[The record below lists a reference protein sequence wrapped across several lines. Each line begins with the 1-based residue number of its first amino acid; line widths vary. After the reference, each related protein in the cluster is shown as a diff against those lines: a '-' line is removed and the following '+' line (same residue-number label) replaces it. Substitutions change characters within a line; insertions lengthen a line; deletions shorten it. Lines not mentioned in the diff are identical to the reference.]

1 MKCGLMSQR
10 DSSGPPSCVV
20 TRRPSPGLF
29 AASVAEEKG
38 RPRIDSKP
46 SASVELLFFVSLNLC
61 AQRFLRLREL
71 SDEKKKI
78 HSVDVSALLTPQK
91 RRGGAPVINNS
102 N

>member
-10 DSSGPPSCVV
+10 DSSGPPSGVV

-71 SDEKKKI
+71 SDEKKI

-91 RRGGAPVINNS
+91 RCGGAPVINNS